1 MKVLIYYYKE
11 QKNYDIMTMS
21 GLTATQK
28 RLLWVLEGVAR
39 IDLRR
44 LSIYVTWFKEEVK
57 QEVLW
62 DNCTPGKP
70 LLFT

>member
-1 MKVLIYYYKE
+1 
-11 QKNYDIMTMS
+11 MS

-28 RLLWVLEGVAR
+28 CHLWVLEGVPS

-62 DNCTPGKP
+62 DNCIPGRT